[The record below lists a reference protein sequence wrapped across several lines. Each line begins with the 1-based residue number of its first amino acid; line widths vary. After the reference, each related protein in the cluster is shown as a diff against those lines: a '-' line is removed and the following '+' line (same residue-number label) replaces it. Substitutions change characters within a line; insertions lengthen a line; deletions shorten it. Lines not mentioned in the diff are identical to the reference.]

1 MKFKNCVR
9 VATIPL
15 LLAVLP
21 VGLSAQGVRLTSG
34 SYMIMDGPVN
44 LVLDNAG
51 LITDGGFKQG
61 TSTIIYTGNATTSQ
75 PLLGGS
81 NTTAFKHVTIN
92 RPSNDVLLN
101 GDIVIEGTLTMINGN
116 LQLNNHTL
124 NLTSEGIITG
134 ESNQSHITGVTGGV
148 VSISAKLDAPQ
159 AVNPGNIGVNLTS
172 TANLGETVIT
182 RGHVQQT
189 LPNGT
194 QGIQRYFD
202 ITPTNNTG
210 LNATLRFFYLDTE
223 LADADESTLTLWSG
237 DALKANWLETGK
249 DNNDVTKNWSL
260 ISGINTFTR
269 FTLAPASG
277 KLLRVSTNTSSTN
290 NLDKTAIAVQV
301 YPNPLHEQFIVSLSS
316 NQEKEYVIGLYNQY
330 GHLLQ
335 SKRTLCR
342 KGMNQISW
350 NMNNYANGVY
360 YLVFENKELENI
372 KVIKQ

>member
-1 MKFKNCVR
+1 MKLKNCVR
-9 VATIPL
+9 VITIPL
-15 LLAVLP
+15 LLAVFP
-21 VGLSAQGVRLTSG
+21 VWLCAQGVRLTPG
-34 SYMIMDGPVN
+34 SYMIMDGPVY
-44 LVLDNAG
+44 LVLNNAG
-51 LITDGGFKQG
+51 LITDGTFKPG
-61 TSTIIYTGNATTSQ
+61 TGTIIYTGNATTVQ
-75 PLLGGS
+75 PLLGSS
-81 NTTAFKHVTIN
+81 NTTAFNHVTIN

-116 LQLNNHTL
+116 LQLNNNTL

-172 TANLGETVIT
+172 AANLGETVIT

-189 LPNGT
+189 FPNGT

-223 LADADESTLTLWSG
+223 LANADESTLTGWSG

-277 KLLRVSTNTSSTN
+277 KLLRVNTNTSSTN
-290 NLDKTAIAVQV
+290 SPDKTAIAVQV

-316 NQEKEYVIGLYNQY
+316 NQEKEYVISLYNQY

>member
-1 MKFKNCVR
+1 MKLKNCVR

-21 VGLSAQGVRLTSG
+21 VGLFAQGVRLTPG
-34 SYMIMDGPVN
+34 SYMIMNGPVN

-61 TSTIIYTGNATTSQ
+61 TSTIIYTGNASTSP

-81 NTTAFKHVTIN
+81 NTTAFKHITIN
-92 RPSNDVLLN
+92 RPLNDVLLN
-101 GDIVIEGTLTMINGN
+101 GDIVIEGTLTMIDGN

-124 NLTSEGIITG
+124 NLTSECMITG

-148 VSISAKLDAPQ
+148 VRISAKLDAPQ

-277 KLLRVSTNTSSTN
+277 KLLRVNTNTSSTN
-290 NLDKTAIAVQV
+290 SPDKTAIAVQV

>member
-1 MKFKNCVR
+1 MKLKNCVR

-301 YPNPLHEQFIVSLSS
+301 YPNPLHEQFMVSLLS

-350 NMNNYANGVY
+350 NMNHYANGVY